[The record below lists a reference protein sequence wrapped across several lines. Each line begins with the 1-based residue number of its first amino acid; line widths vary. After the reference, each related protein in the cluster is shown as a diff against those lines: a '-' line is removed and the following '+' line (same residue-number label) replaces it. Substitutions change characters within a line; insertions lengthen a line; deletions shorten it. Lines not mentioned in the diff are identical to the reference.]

1 MIKEIVTDAEAL
13 SVPARPATVEDV
25 PVALDLL
32 ETMASLENAASLAAN
47 QIGSDAAV
55 IAYLD
60 EQDNPHVMM
69 NPKILRALGPYK
81 AEESCFSH
89 EAISKVTRFARIEVS
104 YDEVPEALLDAQEGA
119 EAPADAQLV
128 RRKKRL
134 EGWEAE
140 LVQHGIDHCR
150 GKLV

>member
-13 SVPARPATVEDV
+13 SVPAQPATIEDV
-25 PVALDLL
+25 SVAVDLL

-47 QIGSDAAV
+47 QIGSDKAV

-104 YDEVPEALLDAQEGA
+104 YDEVPEALLQPQDDAPAA
-119 EAPADAQLV
+119 EAPQLV
-128 RRKKRL
+128 KRKKRL

-140 LVQHGIDHCR
+140 LVQHGIDHCK

>member
-13 SVPARPATVEDV
+13 SAPAQPATIDDV
-25 PVALDLL
+25 SVAIDLL
-32 ETMASLENAASLAAN
+32 DTMASLENAASLAAN
-47 QIGSDAAV
+47 QIGSDKAV

-60 EQDNPHVMM
+60 EQDSPHVMM

-104 YDEVPEALLDAQEGA
+104 YDEVPEALLHPADEA
-119 EAPADAQLV
+119 APADAQLV

-140 LVQHGIDHCR
+140 LVQHGIDHCK

>member
-13 SVPARPATVEDV
+13 SAPAQPATIDDV
-25 PVALDLL
+25 SVAIDLL
-32 ETMASLENAASLAAN
+32 ATLASLENAASLAAN
-47 QIGSDAAV
+47 QIGSDKAV

-60 EQDNPHVMM
+60 EQDSPHVMM
-69 NPKILRALGPYK
+69 NPKILRALGPYR

-104 YDEVPEALLDAQEGA
+104 YDEVSEALLHPADEA
-119 EAPADAQLV
+119 APADAQLV

-140 LVQHGIDHCR
+140 LVQHGIDHCK

>member
-1 MIKEIVTDAEAL
+1 MIKEIVTDPEAL
-13 SVPARPATVEDV
+13 SVPSQAATIEDV
-25 PVALDLL
+25 SVAVDLL

-47 QIGSDAAV
+47 QIGSDKAV

-81 AEESCFSH
+81 AEESCFSR
-89 EAISKVTRFARIEVS
+89 EAVSRVTRFARIEVS
-104 YDEVPEALLDAQEGA
+104 YDEVPEALLRPDGEASGA
-119 EAPADAQLV
+119 AELV

-140 LVQHGIDHCR
+140 LVQHGIDHCKGR
-150 GKLV
+150 LV

>member
-1 MIKEIVTDAEAL
+1 MIKEIVTDDAVL
-13 SVPARPATVEDV
+13 SIPAQPATIEDV
-25 PVALDLL
+25 AVAVDLL

-47 QIGSDAAV
+47 QIGSDKAV

-89 EAISKVTRFARIEVS
+89 EAVSKVTRFARIEVS
-104 YDEVPEALLDAQEGA
+104 YDEVPEALLHPGEGA
-119 EAPADAQLV
+119 TDAPAELV

-140 LVQHGIDHCR
+140 LVQHGIDHCK